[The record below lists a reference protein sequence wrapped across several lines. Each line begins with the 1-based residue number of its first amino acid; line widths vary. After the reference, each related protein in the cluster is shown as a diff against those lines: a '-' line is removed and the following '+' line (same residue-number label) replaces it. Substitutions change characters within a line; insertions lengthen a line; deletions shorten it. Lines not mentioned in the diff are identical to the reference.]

1 MAICYD
7 CVLAYGY
14 TVRTNSEKNIA
25 LYFWW
30 QDELWCVLLK
40 AIVPKS
46 MIQAKK
52 MLPGAEKCQILMFFS
67 RKMLEMTVFYVAVN
81 CINRKNDGHTII

>member
-1 MAICYD
+1 M
-7 CVLAYGY
+7 VTKFG
-14 TVRTNSEKNIA
+14 KNLKKISLFVFFKNA
-25 LYFWW
+25 
-30 QDELWCVLLK
+30 LWCVLLK